1 MTNQENESR
10 ITGYL
15 LILIMT
21 IIVGVL
27 VYGIVT
33 SKESSPD
40 ITFSPDA
47 SISPDAL
54 STSSL
59 PEETLIAAS
68 SPSPDASSSPG
79 EVSPSPGAQ
88 PETPETSPD
97 VSPQPS
103 VEPSKAPVEKSS
115 PKPSPVPSPTETRD
129 DPGPAFEPPKP
140 DGPPDMDR
148 DQEDLFKGKKGK
160 VEIIIFTKAHP
171 FRTFLIDVEKNKYKK
186 LTLKDLGKNRYQMI
200 IPPGNY
206 RLKIVKPKYFTFDE
220 GFEVGDGDKAE
231 ISQDPIIKRPWLKV
245 TSSPPGA
252 RIYIGERFAGVTPKL
267 IDGLDDTTYTV
278 KLTKKGYEPE
288 TLEVKLMKGKG
299 VSKKVDLMKSL

>member
-1 MTNQENESR
+1 MTNQENDSR
-10 ITGYL
+10 VTGYL

-40 ITFSPDA
+40 ISFTPDA
-47 SISPDAL
+47 PISTDAVSASPL
-54 STSSL
+54 S
-59 PEETLIAAS
+59 EETLIAAS
-68 SPSPDASSSPG
+68 SASPG
-79 EVSPSPGAQ
+79 EVSPSPAGSVEA
-88 PETPETSPD
+88 PEASPA

-103 VEPSKAPVEKSS
+103 PEPSKAPVK
-115 PKPSPVPSPTETRD
+115 KPSPKPSPTETRD
-129 DPGPAFEPPKP
+129 DPGPAFEPPHP

-186 LTLKDLGKNRYQMI
+186 LTLKDLGKNRYKMV

-220 GFEVGDGDKAE
+220 AFEVGDGDKAE
-231 ISQDPIIKRPWLKV
+231 ISQDPIIKRPWLKI

-252 RIYIGERFAGVTPKL
+252 RIYLGERFAGTTPKL

-278 KLTKKGYEPE
+278 KLTKKGYTPE
-288 TLEVKLMKGKG
+288 TFKVKLLKGKG
-299 VSKKVDLMKSL
+299 VTKKVDLMEKL